1 MRLIRTTVESVTG
14 VDGRP
19 LGTLGD
25 VLTEHRR
32 RRFVGRSAEI
42 ELFRAALDDAIDPP
56 FSVLHVHGPGGVGK
70 TSLLQALGVIAA
82 GAGATVAR
90 LDGRDLDPSPV
101 SVLEALEETLAIP
114 AGDGPIGLSEGG
126 GRLVLLVDAYE
137 QHDAARSLVPRA
149 AHPSAT
155 RLGDHRHRRPGRAD
169 SGVAQ

>member
-1 MRLIRTTVESVTG
+1 M
-14 VDGRP
+14 
-19 LGTLGD
+19 
-25 VLTEHRR
+25 
-32 RRFVGRSAEI
+32 GRSAEI

-70 TSLLQALGVIAA
+70 TSLLQALGAVAA

-114 AGDGPIGLSEGG
+114 TGDGPIGLPEGG

-137 QHDAARSLVPRA
+137 HMAPLDHVVPRA
-149 AHPSAT
+149 AHPSAA
-155 RLGDHRHRRPGRAD
+155 RLGDRRHRRPGRAD
-169 SGVAQ
+169 PGVAR